1 MKKARLS
8 IPCVPC
14 DHGAMSLGLELCLV
28 AAVAGISSYILAF
41 VVRRYASEAQV
52 IDEPTGGRK
61 IHEKKTPLLGGLAVA
76 GGLLFGMGVAA
87 FFLQATRP
95 VISVWQLAGFALAIA
110 ILSIGG
116 FLDDRF
122 SLPPKYQVIFPI
134 LASCAVILGGTS
146 MGHVTNIFQGGP
158 FSLAFAQWSVGPFSL
173 SLPADLIAFAW
184 LMVVTYAT
192 KMADGLDGLVTGQGM
207 IGAGLIAALT
217 LTTVFF
223 QPSVA
228 FLAIVVAAAFAGF
241 LPHNLH
247 PAKQFLGEAGS
258 TIAGF
263 SLGFLSMLG
272 GAKVAIGFMALGLP
286 LADALIVI
294 IGRVAR
300 GASPFKGD
308 DSHLHFKLLRAGLSQ
323 RQVVVLFWLISLG
336 FGLVA
341 LGLQSRGKVLL
352 VIGLVALTAILSLV
366 AGTYRKRV

>member
-1 MKKARLS
+1 
-8 IPCVPC
+8 
-14 DHGAMSLGLELCLV
+14 MSLGQGLLLV
-28 AAVAGISSYILAF
+28 AATAGFGSFLSAF
-41 VVRRYASEAQV
+41 VWRRYSVASGVVDQ
-52 IDEPTGGRK
+52 PTGGRK
-61 IHEKKTPLLGGLAVA
+61 IHDKKTPLLGGLAVA
-76 GGLLFGMGVAA
+76 SGLLLGMGVAA
-87 FFLQATRP
+87 FFIEGLRP
-95 VISVWQLAGFALAIA
+95 ALSIGQLVGFAAAIV
-110 ILSIGG
+110 ILGIGG

-122 SLPPKYQVIFPI
+122 SLPPKYQVVFPV
-134 LASCAVILGGTS
+134 LASCAVILSGTS
-146 MGHVTNIFQGGP
+146 MGHVTNLFHGGP
-158 FSLAFAQWSVGPFSL
+158 FSLAFASWSVGPLTL
-173 SLPADLIAFAW
+173 SLPADLIAFVW
-184 LMVVTYAT
+184 LMTVTYAT
-192 KMADGLDGLVTGQGM
+192 KMADGLDGLVAGQGM

-217 LTTVFF
+217 LSALFF

-228 FLAIVVAAAFAGF
+228 FLAIVVAASFAGF

-294 IGRVAR
+294 VGRLLR

-308 DSHLHFKLLRAGLSQ
+308 DTHLHFKLLRAGLSQ

-341 LGLQSRGKVLL
+341 LGLQSRGKLLL
-352 VIGLVALTAILSLV
+352 VVLLVALTAILSLV